1 MRYDIQYFARLFVQT
16 AKSTASRRSY
26 KHGVSVGEGHI
37 PYDTGATQNSVFTFV
52 SRAGNQSAIVRF
64 NGAEVPYAVYLQY
77 AMNVGR
83 TNKPNMHNGFLQKF
97 AKDDFV
103 NALRRRQFEVK
114 IR

>member
-1 MRYDIQYFARLFVQT
+1 MKYDIQFFAQLFVQT
-16 AKSTASRRSY
+16 AKSTAARRSY
-26 KHGVSVGEGHI
+26 KHGISAGEGHI
-37 PYDTGATQNSVFTFV
+37 PYDTGATQNSVFI
-52 SRAGNQSAIVRF
+52 SRTSENSAVVRF
-64 NGAEVPYAVYLQY
+64 NGSETPYAVYLQY